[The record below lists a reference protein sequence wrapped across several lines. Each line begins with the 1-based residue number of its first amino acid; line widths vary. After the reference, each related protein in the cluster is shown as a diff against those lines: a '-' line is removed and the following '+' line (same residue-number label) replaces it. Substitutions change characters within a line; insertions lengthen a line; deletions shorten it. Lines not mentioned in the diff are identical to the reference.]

1 MKYFAVLFGGGVR
14 WGPYHAA
21 RGFLVPRLGIESE
34 LPALERWSLTHW
46 TKLQG
51 SPRVLKY

>member
-21 RGFLVPRLGIESE
+21 RGFLVPRLGTESE
-34 LPALERWSLTHW
+34 LPALERWSLNHW
-46 TKLQG
+46 TNLQG